1 VERHAVV
8 IFIAEKKRQQM
19 LERNTNE
26 VDIKEQRTMSS
37 DLEMQLEQEKE
48 NLLREQSSYLFMKAH
63 VRDFEPCF
71 QNAKILNDYVTEHG
85 LAWNQASLEEAFAH
99 TKDQLL
105 PPTDSSAVIASD
117 PAALIVK
124 ETTPWP
130 PFSTIE
136 EIKLMDKN
144 IYRQFFFSRK
154 HGAAFQ
160 AAVTAVLQG
169 GK

>member
-1 VERHAVV
+1 
-8 IFIAEKKRQQM
+8 M
-19 LERNTNE
+19 SNE
-26 VDIKEQRTMSS
+26 TEV
-37 DLEMQLEQEKE
+37 QLEQERQ

-63 VRDFEPCF
+63 VRDFEPCP
-71 QNAKILNDYVTEHG
+71 QNARILNDYIVEHNLG
-85 LAWNQASLEEAFAH
+85 WHQASLEEAFAH
-99 TKDQLL
+99 TKGQLL
-105 PPTDSSAVIASD
+105 PPTESSAVIASD